1 MEKLWSKTEIAHL
14 KRHASTQSVEELAQ
28 RFHTDASSVR
38 SKLESLNLT
47 AQDGPSAES
56 DAAMK
61 AFEEGI
67 EKLYAQKWDEAKAS
81 FEQVLNNADNAQLAD
96 RARQYIEL
104 CTAKQE
110 DHTSDDP
117 YLQAVFEKNRGNLN
131 AALEICQQ
139 HGGNDSERFA
149 YLMASI
155 QAMAGEEDEAI
166 RLLGDAIRLEP
177 KNRVYAY
184 HDPDF
189 RDIQQ
194 REDFTELLELSAASS

>member
-28 RFHTDASSVR
+28 RFHTDAASVR

-67 EKLYAQKWDEAKAS
+67 EKLYAQQWGEAQAC
-81 FEQVLNNADNAQLAD
+81 FEQALNNADSAQLAD

-104 CTAKQE
+104 CNAKQE
-110 DHTSDDP
+110 DHSSDDP
-117 YLQAVFEKNRGNLN
+117 YLQAVFEKNRGNLD

-139 HGGNDSERFA
+139 NADDESERFA
-149 YLMASI
+149 YLMASV

-166 RLLGDAIRLEP
+166 RLLKDAIRLQP

-189 RDIQQ
+189 RNLQQ
-194 REDFTELLELSAASS
+194 REDFAEMLELEAASS